1 MRFREL
7 DLIRGALV
15 LYVVFYHMSLA
26 YGYILFDS
34 SDRPAFYFI
43 MSFFMVPFYFFS
55 GFLFS
60 SKRNTMSYIR
70 NKFKKLVLPYVFWG
84 GDFIGHILSL

>member
-43 MSFFMVPFYFFS
+43 MSFLWFRFTFSAGFF
-55 GFLFS
+55 FRP
-60 SKRNTMSYIR
+60 KEIQ
-70 NKFKKLVLPYVFWG
+70 
-84 GDFIGHILSL
+84 